1 MCPVAVV
8 YLISCLCGWFLET
21 QLCGKVTDIRLIQE
35 LGSGTT
41 RGPQQ
46 ISKEP
51 SRRFKIIQ
59 NMHFNNLKQL
69 YLFLF
74 TPNLEPGL
82 LLSTD
87 FIKTL
92 FSVIIPII
100 ALFICICFVN
110 LVLL

>member
-1 MCPVAVV
+1 
-8 YLISCLCGWFLET
+8 
-21 QLCGKVTDIRLIQE
+21 
-35 LGSGTT
+35 
-41 RGPQQ
+41 
-46 ISKEP
+46 
-51 SRRFKIIQ
+51 
-59 NMHFNNLKQL
+59 MHFNNLKQL